1 MDYPFRDSLS
11 IIHTR
16 LKYPIQRF
24 FLYFFKSN
32 REFHHL
38 FIKLMKAHINL
49 PDKKIYIRPLFF
61 HLAQIFPP
69 LKKFKITKFFP
80 PPLFEIFFISKN
92 VKTSI
97 KYLVFLE
104 CISSSNFIV
113 FEISFVSKRRRRKK
127 KRMSRFSHSN
137 PSRIILRDL
146 KMRIKAEYKG
156 RGGKKEEKK
165 GGGEGKR
172 REYSK
177 ITAVGVYRVYTLTDR
192 FTYVLSAFIT
202 PVNTRRGCSCG

>member
-16 LKYPIQRF
+16 LKYPIQCF

-80 PPLFEIFFISKN
+80 PPLSEIFFISKN
-92 VKTSI
+92 FDKISLFPWM
-97 KYLVFLE
+97 YLVLKFYRLRD
-104 CISSSNFIV
+104 FV
-113 FEISFVSKRRRRKK
+113 RFEKK
-127 KRMSRFSHSN
+127 KKKKKKNVSLFPLESLAYN
-137 PSRIILRDL
+137 PPWSQN
-146 KMRIKAEYKG
+146 AN
-156 RGGKKEEKK
+156 K
-165 GGGEGKR
+165 GG
-172 REYSK
+172 
-177 ITAVGVYRVYTLTDR
+177 I
-192 FTYVLSAFIT
+192 
-202 PVNTRRGCSCG
+202 